1 MTAEPVAT
9 YETLL
14 AERDGPVATLTMNR
28 PAQLNALYRQSYLD
42 FEQALTWARDDDSVR
57 VVVITGAGE
66 RAFCAGGDKHLDLPV
81 LSTLGSAG
89 MVADARIA
97 QDTILRIRELDKP
110 VIARVNGVAVGGGCD
125 IALACDLVIAAR
137 TASFGEF
144 WILRG
149 ILPAMGGGYFLPRLV
164 GTHRA
169 KELIFT
175 GDRID
180 ATEAERIGMINRVVE
195 AADLDDAVYSLA
207 RRLCERSPLALGIS
221 KKLID
226 VHAEGS
232 LASYF
237 EASAWADAM
246 LVQRDEHA
254 AGVEEMKRAED

>member
-1 MTAEPVAT
+1 MRSD
-9 YETLL
+9 YETLKV
-14 AERDGPVATLTMNR
+14 ERDGPVATLTLNR
-28 PAQLNALYRQSYLD
+28 PAQMNALYRQSYFDLVD
-42 FEQALTWARDDDSVR
+42 ALAWARDDESVR
-57 VVVITGAGE
+57 VVVMTGAGD

-81 LSTLGSAG
+81 LSGLGSAG
-89 MVADARIA
+89 MVTDARIA
-97 QDTILRIRELDKP
+97 QSAILAIRELDKP

-125 IALACDLVIAAR
+125 IALACDIVIASR
-137 TASFGEF
+137 TASFGAF

-180 ATEAERIGMINRVVE
+180 AEEAERIGMINRVVDAGE
-195 AADLDDAVYSLA
+195 LDDAVYGLA
-207 RRLCERSPLALGIS
+207 RRIAERSALALGIS

-237 EASAWADAM
+237 EAAGWADAM
-246 LVQRDEHA
+246 LVQGDEHA
-254 AGVEEMKRAED
+254 AGVDDMLAN

>member
-1 MTAEPVAT
+1 MSRELVAQ

-14 AERDGPVATLTMNR
+14 VEREGPVATLTMNR
-28 PAQLNALYRQSYLD
+28 PAQMNALYRQSYLD
-42 FEQALTWARDDDSVR
+42 FEQAFIWARDDDSVR

-89 MVADARIA
+89 MLADARIA
-97 QDTILRIRELDKP
+97 QDTIRRIRELDKP
-110 VIARVNGVAVGGGCD
+110 VLARVNGVAVGGGCD
-125 IALACDLVIAAR
+125 IALACDIVIASR
-137 TASFGEF
+137 NASFGEL

-180 ATEAERIGMINRVVE
+180 AEEAERIGMINRVVDQ
-195 AADLDDAVYSLA
+195 ADLDEAVYGLA
-207 RRLCERSPLALGIS
+207 ARLVERSALALGIS

-226 VHAEGS
+226 EHAERS
-232 LASYF
+232 LGAFF

-246 LVQRDEHA
+246 LVQSDDHH
-254 AGVEEMKRAED
+254 AGVADMQS

>member
-1 MTAEPVAT
+1 MPAEPVSRF
-9 YETLL
+9 ETLL
-14 AERDGPVATLTMNR
+14 VERDGPVATLTINR
-28 PAQLNALYRQSYLD
+28 PAQMNALYRQSYLD
-42 FEQALTWARDDDSVR
+42 FEEALVWARDDDSVR
-57 VVVITGAGE
+57 VVVITGAGD

-89 MVADARIA
+89 MIADARIA
-97 QDTILRIRELDKP
+97 QDTILRIRALDKP

-125 IALACDLVIAAR
+125 IMLACDIAIAAR
-137 TASFGEF
+137 TASFGEL

-164 GTHRA
+164 GTQRA

-180 ATEAERIGMINRVVE
+180 ADEAERIGMINRAVE
-195 AADLDDAVYSLA
+195 PAELDGAVYGLA
-207 RRLCERSPLALGIS
+207 RRLAERSPLALGIS

-232 LASYF
+232 LASYL
-237 EASAWADAM
+237 EAASWADAM
-246 LVQRDEHA
+246 LVEGDEHA
-254 AGVEEMKRAED
+254 AGVRAM